1 MRMYN
6 DNSDDF
12 QKMYVDGYRK
22 VYNAIIDAESIAIV
36 KNINNIHKN
45 GTSEGNPIP

>member
-1 MRMYN
+1 MVCAKTSRIGLSTKQFTIPQ
-6 DNSDDF
+6 DLF
-12 QKMYVDGYRK
+12 FP
-22 VYNAIIDAESIAIV
+22 IAIV